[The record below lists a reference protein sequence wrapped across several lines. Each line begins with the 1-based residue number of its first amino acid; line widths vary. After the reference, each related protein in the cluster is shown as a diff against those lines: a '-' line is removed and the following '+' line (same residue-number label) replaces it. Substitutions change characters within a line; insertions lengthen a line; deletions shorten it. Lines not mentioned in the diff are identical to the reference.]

1 MAPSGWGVRCSS
13 VGSLL
18 APPGSTSSSRIL
30 HLLCCRPPHQS
41 ALCQGTAPEL
51 SAGGKRLRKQVRKN
65 WSRTES
71 RWRAGSSRQ
80 AEGRQAEP
88 GMLGQHFSAGLPG
101 WPRPRQARPPL
112 QPSSQLPRLIPTT
125 LPRGEAEPEEP
136 PRTGIGS
143 RLGGCDRG
151 KMCSESVWNRST
163 TVNQKGG
170 EQHILGV
177 ERSTR
182 EIQTRLLAKGVCG
195 AYLCQFVHGH
205 SHHPLLQPD
214 LRATPQT
221 KSGDQRGSGA
231 RPRAPSTQR
240 LR

>member
-1 MAPSGWGVRCSS
+1 M
-13 VGSLL
+13 
-18 APPGSTSSSRIL
+18 
-30 HLLCCRPPHQS
+30 
-41 ALCQGTAPEL
+41 
-51 SAGGKRLRKQVRKN
+51 RKN

-71 RWRAGSSRQ
+71 RWRAGSGRQ

-112 QPSSQLPRLIPTT
+112 QPSSQLPRLILTT

-136 PRTGIGS
+136 PRTGIGSLGS

-214 LRATPQT
+214 LRATPRT
-221 KSGDQRGSGA
+221 KSGDQRGSGLA
-231 RPRAPSTQR
+231 HEHPAPSGCAELGVPPLVLTVQEAR
-240 LR
+240 WLGQNGISGVKRVRPFLIGKLSGSELTATTN

>member
-1 MAPSGWGVRCSS
+1 MPRNSPRAVSGRQEAEEAGEKKLEQDGEPLESWQRSAGRGTPGGAGDA
-13 VGSLL
+13 GSALL
-18 APPGSTSSSRIL
+18 RRPPRLATAPPG
-30 HLLCCRPPHQS
+30 
-41 ALCQGTAPEL
+41 TAPALAQLPAPQAHPDHPSERRGR
-51 SAGGKRLRKQVRKN
+51 ARGAPQNRN
-65 WSRTES
+65 W
-71 RWRAGSSRQ
+71 
-80 AEGRQAEP
+80 EP
-88 GMLGQHFSAGLPG
+88 GVPAGRV
-101 WPRPRQARPPL
+101 RPREDVL
-112 QPSSQLPRLIPTT
+112 
-125 LPRGEAEPEEP
+125 
-136 PRTGIGS
+136 
-143 RLGGCDRG
+143 
-151 KMCSESVWNRST
+151 SESVWNRST